1 MNYILG
7 FFLVL
12 LAAEGCDEQLK
23 YSSIDYEASTR
34 GLYHH
39 IRVEGNMLIE
49 ENSHDGSDRRIKQ
62 LTDAQVNELN
72 RLAQTFIA
80 TTTEDIENPSDA
92 ADRDAAVP
100 VTVLVVGSTY
110 SRSASFDRGSPPAQ
124 VAPLVTRL
132 LLLVDNP

>member
-7 FFLVL
+7 FFMVL
-12 LAAEGCDEQLK
+12 FAAKGCDEQLK

-34 GLYHH
+34 GVYHH

-49 ENSHDGSDRRIKQ
+49 ENARDGSDRTTRQ
-62 LTDAQVNELN
+62 LTDAQVSELN
-72 RLAQTFIA
+72 RLAQGFVA
-80 TTTEDIENPSDA
+80 TTTEDIENSSDA

-100 VTVLVVGSTY
+100 VTVLVLGSTY

-132 LLLVDNP
+132 LLLADNQ